1 MMLVLASNT
10 SIAEKVTNIIDKLV
24 DYIPEALLM
33 ASILLLVLVDLIII
47 KNGNKKIILG
57 ALCFV
62 LLSSVLG
69 FLIYQMSSMPDITLF
84 YGVKVV
90 LVVATLGCVLL
101 MMQDELVKSGEH
113 YTLVIGV
120 LMGSFFLINSE
131 TLLTLYLSL
140 EVMSI
145 SAYILTVLRFSKQS
159 AEAGLKYLLF
169 GATSSAIMLF
179 GISLVYGFSGT
190 IVLNLIDV
198 ESMIA
203 MVGILPVVV
212 AFGLVSIGLFFKVA
226 AAPQHIWSPDV
237 YQTAHTSVVAYFSI
251 VPKIA
256 GIMAFLVLLTN
267 IHLSDTWVSISLTV
281 IAIITMVVGNFAALW
296 QNDVK
301 RMLAYSSIAHTGFL
315 LISVIVNSHTAWQ
328 SFVFYIIIYMIM
340 NIAAFALVM
349 QLEKDTNTLKISDYA
364 GLGKSMPLVGVL
376 LLVIFLSLTG
386 LPPTAGFTAKLLMFT
401 AIWESYSIS
410 GDPMLL
416 SLLVA
421 GVLNTVVALF
431 YYLKVPYFMFI
442 RSDTQKAFE
451 SPKRPQLLNYF
462 AALLV
467 FMILALFFKPDWLM
481 ELIYSINFE
490 VLNLPK

>member
-1 MMLVLASNT
+1 MMLVLASNP
-10 SIAEKVTNIIDKLV
+10 SIAEKVTDIIVKLV

-33 ASILLLVLVDLIII
+33 ASILLLVLVDLILI

-69 FLIYQMSSMPDITLF
+69 FLIYQTFSMFDITLF
-84 YGVKVV
+84 YGVKII
-90 LVVATLGCVLL
+90 LLVATLGCVLL
-101 MMQDELVKSGEH
+101 MMQDQLVKSGEH
-113 YTLVIGV
+113 YTLVVGI

-131 TLLTLYLSL
+131 TLLTFYLSL

-159 AEAGLKYLLF
+159 AEVGLKYLLF

-198 ESMIA
+198 ERMIA
-203 MVGILPVVV
+203 MVGVLPVVV
-212 AFGLVSIGLFFKVA
+212 AFGLMSVGLLFKIA

-256 GIMAFLVLLTN
+256 GIVAFLVLITN
-267 IHLSDTWVSISLTV
+267 IHLADTWASTSLVV
-281 IAIITMVVGNFAALW
+281 IAIVTMVVGNFAALW
-296 QNDVK
+296 QNDIK

-315 LISVIVNSHTAWQ
+315 LIPVIVNSHTAWQ

-364 GLGKSMPLVGVL
+364 GLGKSMPFIGIL

-401 AIWESYSIS
+401 SIWESYSIS
-410 GDPMLL
+410 GDPLIL

-442 RSDTQKAFE
+442 RRDAQKEFH
-451 SPKRPQLLNYF
+451 SLNKPNVLNYF

-481 ELIYSINFE
+481 ELIYNINFAI
-490 VLNLPK
+490 